1 MLTLPNFERL
11 KIFHAIYSSRSIQK
25 TADQLNVTRSAISQS
40 LKLLE
45 QEIGMNLFIRD
56 SKNFR
61 PTPDADDLYLTI
73 NPFVLELYETIQKLE
88 NGNKTPVGHLR
99 IGAPLDFGS
108 NTLTNII
115 GKFSK
120 KFPDITYELVLAV
133 PLKQLELLCAG
144 KLDLAFIDN
153 GDIHSNKFP
162 ITVQNLIKEEF
173 ILVASPGLFKSYRLS
188 KPSFDKLTSIPVVDY
203 LPHAPILRMWL
214 RHHFGKEPIKL
225 NLSYSAE
232 SVRGVLNAISSDL
245 GIGVVPNLLVSG
257 EFKHLKKIDTS
268 KGNFINQIIIA
279 RQLGKRIT
287 VKEKEFIQFCR
298 DQLKT

>member
-11 KIFHAIYSSRSIQK
+11 KTFHAIYSSRSIQK
-25 TADQLNVTRSAISQS
+25 AADELNVTRSAISQS

-56 SKNFR
+56 SKNFQ
-61 PTPDADDLYLTI
+61 PTPEADDLYLTI
-73 NPFVLELYETIQKLE
+73 NPFILDLRETIQKLE
-88 NGNKTPVGHLR
+88 SGNKTPVGHLR

-120 KFPDITYELVLAV
+120 RFPDITYELILAV
-133 PLKQLELLCAG
+133 PVKQLELLCAG

-173 ILVASPGLFKSYRLS
+173 VLASSPALFKSYGLS
-188 KPSFDKLTSIPVVDY
+188 KPSFEKLTSIPIVDY
-203 LPHAPILRMWL
+203 LPHVPVFRMWFK
-214 RHHFGKEPIKL
+214 HHFGKDPSKL
-225 NLSYSAE
+225 KVAYSAE

-245 GIGVVPNLLVSG
+245 GIGVVPNMLLSG
-257 EFKHLKKIDTS
+257 EFKHLKKVETS
-268 KGNFINQIIIA
+268 KAHFVNQIIIA

-298 DQLKT
+298 DQFKA